1 MGKSEDKE
9 IGVKAGSVRSKNK
22 IILDVSD
29 TEIMISYDLIYTLR
43 SSTNINSMEHP
54 IRKKLKL
61 QQKIFLI
68 LRIYIS

>member
-1 MGKSEDKE
+1 MTAWRMGKSEDKE

-54 IRKKLKL
+54 TRKKLKL
-61 QQKIFLI
+61 Q
-68 LRIYIS
+68 